1 MYVTLK
7 SSNIFF
13 PLSYQQDPPSSKDSG
28 RNKKKTPKSL
38 KTLKNSTKKKNSK
51 VLEFLLNFLPN
62 DCTFTKTPNTHFC
75 EMEVS

>member
-1 MYVTLK
+1 MSHLNLQTF
-7 SSNIFF
+7 SF
-13 PLSYQQDPPSSKDSG
+13 PSPTSKTHLPQ
-28 RNKKKTPKSL
+28 KIQVETK
-38 KTLKNSTKKKNSK
+38 KNSKKSKNSKKLYKKKNSK